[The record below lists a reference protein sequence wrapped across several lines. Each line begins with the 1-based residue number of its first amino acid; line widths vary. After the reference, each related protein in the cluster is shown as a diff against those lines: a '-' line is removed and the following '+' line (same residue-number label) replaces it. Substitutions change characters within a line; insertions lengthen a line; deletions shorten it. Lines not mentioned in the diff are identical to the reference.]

1 MTTWEARY
9 KALLRRV
16 TEISDMRPRPAAKA
30 LAAVVYAHN
39 TDISKRAE
47 LRAMRPGRPGPDQ
60 ATVQQACD
68 MRQQGCTLREI
79 GAALGVSISTADRWV
94 RQGQP

>member
-39 TDISKRAE
+39 MDISKRAE
-47 LRAMRPGRPGPDQ
+47 LRRMKPGRPGPDQ

-68 MRQQGCTLREI
+68 MRQQGCTHREI
-79 GAALGVSISTADRWV
+79 AAALGVSISTSSRWA
-94 RQGQP
+94 RQGKP

>member
-1 MTTWEARY
+1 MTTYEARY
-9 KALLRRV
+9 KALLRRI

-39 TDISKRAE
+39 MDTGR
-47 LRAMRPGRPGPDQ
+47 RPGPPAPNPEKVRQ
-60 ATVQQACD
+60 AWNLSQRGWSLQ
-68 MRQQGCTLREI
+68 EI
-79 GAALGVSISTADRWV
+79 CGELGISKSTAGRWV

>member
-9 KALLRRV
+9 RALLRRV

-39 TDISKRAE
+39 KDT
-47 LRAMRPGRPGPDQ
+47 
-60 ATVQQACD
+60 
-68 MRQQGCTLREI
+68 
-79 GAALGVSISTADRWV
+79 
-94 RQGQP
+94 

>member
-1 MTTWEARY
+1 MTAYEARY

-39 TDISKRAE
+39 MDTGR
-47 LRAMRPGRPGPDQ
+47 RPGPPAPNPEKVRQ
-60 ATVQQACD
+60 AWNL
-68 MRQQGCTLREI
+68 RQRGWSLQEI
-79 GAALGVSISTADRWV
+79 GGELGISKSTAARWV
-94 RQGQP
+94 KQSKQ

>member
-9 KALLRRV
+9 KALLRRI

-39 TDISKRAE
+39 MDTR
-47 LRAMRPGRPGPDQ
+47 RRGRPAPDQ
-60 ATVQQACD
+60 AKVRQAWNLGQ
-68 MRQQGCTLREI
+68 RGWTLREI
-79 GAALGVSISTADRWV
+79 GGELGISKSTAGRWV

>member
-1 MTTWEARY
+1 MDLWEARY

-39 TDISKRAE
+39 KDTPQR
-47 LRAMRPGRPGPDQ
+47 GRPAPDQ
-60 ATVQQACD
+60 AKVRQAWNLSQ
-68 MRQQGCTLREI
+68 RGWPLQEI
-79 GAALGVSISTADRWV
+79 GVELGISKSTAARWV
-94 RQGQP
+94 NQSKP

>member
-1 MTTWEARY
+1 MTIWEARY

-39 TDISKRAE
+39 KDT
-47 LRAMRPGRPGPDQ
+47 
-60 ATVQQACD
+60 
-68 MRQQGCTLREI
+68 
-79 GAALGVSISTADRWV
+79 
-94 RQGQP
+94 